1 MPWEALRFGV
11 PGHGHVSNRPRQIGR
26 PHRRSPT
33 TPLIRTDEPPTRTA
47 VVGDGCRPRPGLTH
61 AGDGPEGRRSIL
73 RAVVRVKLV
82 NGRTLWIK
90 AVEDDHENSLRAIN
104 GRGRAILVS
113 KMRVKAVEAP

>member
-1 MPWEALRFGV
+1 
-11 PGHGHVSNRPRQIGR
+11 
-26 PHRRSPT
+26 
-33 TPLIRTDEPPTRTA
+33 
-47 VVGDGCRPRPGLTH
+47 
-61 AGDGPEGRRSIL
+61 
-73 RAVVRVKLV
+73 VVRVKLV